1 MNLTG
6 KYIVLKGSLGTS
18 PSRSLS
24 SEGDSLFTDRVVKCV
39 NHENGMITFRRLDR
53 SNSEIIFI
61 SEIEGYLIFNE
72 ISDLMIGDY
81 VSYVNNY
88 YMNEFADHIPITKS
102 GIIIAIEYS
111 FNYIMYSI
119 KTEDNNVITKS
130 QNDLIY
136 EQKPSFRIN
145 CYASIF
151 DEVSK
156 RCIDGEIIDIDF
168 VKKIYKIKFLDGTI
182 KNIELNKINK
192 PTGYNFIKI

>member
-6 KYIVLKGSLGTS
+6 KYIVLKGD
-18 PSRSLS
+18 LS
-24 SEGDSLFTDRVVKCV
+24 FTERIVKCV
-39 NHENGMITFRRLDR
+39 HHENGMITFRRLDR

-88 YMNEFADHIPITKS
+88 YMNEFADHIPITKY
-102 GIIIAIEYS
+102 GIVISIEYS

-145 CYASIF
+145 SYASIF
-151 DEVSK
+151 EEVSK

-168 VKKIYKIKFLDGTI
+168 VNKIYKIKFYDGTI